1 MINSGADAEGGLD
14 RQKLSRNEGG
24 FTVTELLFTLFII
37 LITFSTFL
45 SITSAVNQTSAKTED
60 YLAANSVA
68 FAKIQEYETKSFDA
82 ITVGVPANNFEVEDF
97 SSSINGQVNNELI
110 NPRGK
115 VFVSPES
122 SSLKKIRVTVT
133 FSDIGKDRTIEYAT
147 FIQVG
152 GVGR

>member
-1 MINSGADAEGGLD
+1 MFNAGRLD
-14 RQKLSRNEGG
+14 PEAQKG
-24 FTVTELLFTLFII
+24 FTVAELLFTLFIV
-37 LITFSTFL
+37 LITFTTFL
-45 SITSAVNQTSAKTED
+45 SITASVNQTTAKTED

-82 ITVGVPANNFEVEDF
+82 ITVGDPADGFEVEDF
-97 SSSINGQVNNELI
+97 SGSINAQVNNELI

-115 VFVSPES
+115 VYVSPES
-122 SSLKKIRVTVT
+122 SSLRKIRVELI
-133 FSDIGKDRTIEYAT
+133 FSDRGHDRKIEYAT